1 LMEKQVC
8 YALVGDSGGR
18 LCINLSLPYLRNED
32 HQAFLGALFGAAG
45 LQVRALIFEK
55 NRECPDGKWR
65 VNWNELRV
73 SKEQCDMA
81 GIPAHIAAD
90 KIRAWMRGPLPEQ
103 EFGLDIRVGEEVWET
118 I

>member
-1 LMEKQVC
+1 MEKQVC

-18 LCINLSLPYLRNED
+18 LCINLSRYRLQGED
-32 HQAFLGALFGAAG
+32 HWAFLETLFGAAG
-45 LQVRALIFEK
+45 FQAPRALTFEK
-55 NRECPDGKWR
+55 NRKCPDGKWR

-90 KIRAWMRGPLPEQ
+90 KIRSWMRGPLPEQ
-103 EFGLDIRVGEEVWET
+103 EYGLDIRIGEEAPL
-118 I
+118 